1 MITFLHVVADLLL
14 FIVVIIYDKRI
25 AELEDI
31 VEELKKKYT
40 WLYRRQNRPPD

>member
-1 MITFLHVVADLLL
+1 MITLLHVIADLLL
-14 FIVVIIYDKRI
+14 FVVVIIFDKRI
-25 AELEDI
+25 VELEET